1 MIFKTETGNKNG
13 NEILIGPNIP
23 MIESRFFWL
32 SHTFEIG
39 GITILDIRSRVR
51 VRVCWSKFKSQSQT
65 QKSRPE

>member
-51 VRVCWSKFKSQSQT
+51 VRVCINWIFILSDAPRMT
-65 QKSRPE
+65 

>member
-1 MIFKTETGNKNG
+1 MIFKTETGNENG

-39 GITILDIRSRVR
+39 GITILDIRSIPRTKNV
-51 VRVCWSKFKSQSQT
+51 
-65 QKSRPE
+65 EE